1 MFVETKKLQKQF
13 TKVGGSTARFHG
25 KFKEEL
31 AKTIDIIWS
40 TIEADIWEDFVFDSI
55 SSGNNNIKMIIHA
68 KDVDERKN
76 INCIF
81 RYHHDDEWFGNVN
94 IELVLSELS
103 EKTKTRF
110 VGKYSVLDRAKIKK
124 DIVADILTCLKI

>member
-1 MFVETKKLQKQF
+1 MTVR
-13 TKVGGSTARFHG
+13 GR
-25 KFKEEL
+25 
-31 AKTIDIIWS
+31 DI
-40 TIEADIWEDFVFDSI
+40 
-55 SSGNNNIKMIIHA
+55 
-68 KDVDERKN
+68 DERKN

-110 VGKYSVLDRAKIKK
+110 VGKYSVLDREKIRK
-124 DIVADILTCLKI
+124 DIIADMLICLKV